1 MRRCL
6 LDTGIAGHYV
16 HRRQGIYERAREEAS
31 RGRRIGLCVP
41 VLAELWYGVEY
52 SSSRERNTARLRR
65 ILPDLII
72 WPFDV
77 AAAEEFGRIAAEM
90 RRLGRSIGR
99 IDLQIAAIAL
109 TLGNT
114 TVISAD
120 NDLLA
125 VPGLTVENWVAA

>member
-1 MRRCL
+1 
-6 LDTGIAGHYV
+6 
-16 HRRQGIYERAREEAS
+16 
-31 RGRRIGLCVP
+31 

-65 ILPDLII
+65 ILPD
-72 WPFDV
+72 DV